1 MNNSD
6 SNRLTYVRDIS
17 KAKLETLA
25 SSSTAQQAAKK
36 LRNSSSSS
44 LLIVDDSGKSIGI
57 LTERDLVRKVC
68 ALHKQSSQTIVKDIM
83 SAPIITVNA
92 NSSLKNAADE
102 MIQHKVRHLIVL
114 DGGREHG
121 IISAN
126 DFANYLRQNV
136 NMDEVN
142 AAILESLMNI
152 KEEEEDGGSV

>member
-102 MIQHKVRHLIVL
+102 MIQHKVRHLVVL